1 MRDGRGGVNSAN
13 SVLTL
18 AAGTGPFLVTF
29 PNAGETLEA
38 GSPVT
43 VTWNV
48 AGTNAAPIGT
58 DSVKISMSVDGGLTY
73 PLVMAAST
81 PNDGSQK
88 LTVPLVNTSTARIKV
103 EAVNN
108 VFFDVANTNLTVV
121 LRADLTGDGAVDCA
135 DLAVVRGLIGKRVGS
150 PGFDARADFN
160 SDGIIDARDLGY
172 VAQRVTVG
180 TRCTF

>member
-1 MRDGRGGVNSAN
+1 
-13 SVLTL
+13 VLTL
-18 AAGTGPFLVTF
+18 APGTGPFLVTF
-29 PNAGETLEA
+29 PNAGESLEA

-43 VTWNV
+43 VTWSV

-58 DSVKISMSVDGGLTY
+58 DSVKISMSVDGGFTY
-73 PLVMAAST
+73 PLVMAAAT

-88 LTVPLVNTSTARIKV
+88 LTVPLVNTSTARIRV

-108 VFFDVANTNLTVV
+108 VFFDVSNTNLTVV
-121 LRADLTGDGAVDCA
+121 LRADLTGDGAVDCS
-135 DLAVVRGLIGKRVGS
+135 DLAVVRALIGRRVGT

-160 SDGIIDARDLGY
+160 NDGIIDARDLGY